1 VTAAPSSDR
10 FLRACRREP
19 VDRTPVWFMRQAGRY
34 LPEYRTVRGDGDILA
49 TCRDPETVVELTLQP
64 LRRMSLDAAI
74 VFSDIMVPLA
84 AVDVPV
90 RIEPG
95 RGPIVGDPI
104 RDAAGVARLR
114 PLEPETDVPE
124 VLEAIRLL
132 VKELDV
138 PLIGFAGG
146 PFTLASYLVEGGPSR
161 THERT
166 KALML
171 SEPELWER
179 LMRALVDV
187 VVPHLRAQV
196 AAGAAAL
203 QVFDSWIGALDP
215 DDYVRC
221 VAPWTSRVFAALD
234 DLDVPSIHFGVG
246 TGELLGSM
254 REAGGDV
261 LGVDWRTPLD
271 AAWERVGS
279 DRAVQGN
286 LDPAALLAP
295 WDVVE
300 RKTLDVLT
308 RAGGRDGHV
317 FNLGH
322 GVLPGTDPDTLER
335 VVDLVHERTAR
346 TGNAR

>member
-1 VTAAPSSDR
+1 
-10 FLRACRREP
+10 
-19 VDRTPVWFMRQAGRY
+19 MRQAGRY
-34 LPEYRTVRGDGDILA
+34 LPEYRARRGDGDILA
-49 TCRDPETVVELTLQP
+49 TCRDPDTVVELTMQP
-64 LRRMSLDAAI
+64 LRRMPVDAAI

-84 AVDVPV
+84 AVGVPV

-95 RGPIVGDPI
+95 RGPVVDAPV

-114 PLEPETDVPE
+114 PLEPEADVPE

-171 SEPELWER
+171 GEPATWDR

-187 VVPHLRAQV
+187 VVPHLHAQA
-196 AAGAAAL
+196 AAGAGAL
-203 QVFDSWIGALDP
+203 QLFDSWIGALDR
-215 DDYVRC
+215 DDYARC
-221 VAPWTSRVFAALD
+221 VAPWTAEVFAALG
-234 DLDVPSIHFGVG
+234 DLDVPTIHFGVG
-246 TGELLGSM
+246 TGELLASM
-254 REAGGDV
+254 RDAGGDV
-261 LGVDWRTPLD
+261 LGIDWRTPIDD
-271 AAWERVGS
+271 AWDRVGR

-295 WDVVE
+295 WDVIE
-300 RKTLDVLT
+300 RKTLDVLA
-308 RAGGRDGHV
+308 RAAGRDGHV

-322 GVLPGTDPDTLER
+322 GVLPGTDPATLAR
-335 VVDLVHERTAR
+335 VVELVHERTGREGAER
-346 TGNAR
+346 